1 MLACLGFACSN
12 FAKKNKRLLAVF
24 SISEIDSQRC
34 HATQCSS
41 RSITFFVWR
50 VCKSGDSR
58 LRIICNFSIRC
69 CLVRNQI
76 MEGDGLLKKVTL
88 NDGHEMPMF
97 GLGVSYLPRQGRI
110 FTCRQMCS
118 PDRIPHDRY
127 SGVLWVSCI
136 KPSQL
141 TWVQRTPARLKKH
154 PQATG

>member
-1 MLACLGFACSN
+1 MSSSAIANHDVFITIREGLRRVLAYLGFACGN
-12 FAKKNKRLLAVF
+12 FARKNKRLLAVF

-88 NDGHEMPMF
+88 NDGHKMPLF
-97 GLGVSYLPRQGRI
+97 GLGVFTFLVKGESLPAAK
-110 FTCRQMCS
+110 CA
-118 PDRIPHDRY
+118 
-127 SGVLWVSCI
+127 L
-136 KPSQL
+136 
-141 TWVQRTPARLKKH
+141 RTGYRMIDTA
-154 PQATG
+154 AYYE